1 MLNDYC
7 IFRFFITILYC
18 LLLSYCRDSKVLY
31 CLTVETVILE
41 TAVPCL
47 LTIFRITKHFGDEW
61 KNFQNLTLCA
71 LALLPTAF
79 QPTAMFIKCQCKG
92 NSLLKNNCT
101 NNANCVDQQFW
112 KILNNKTKVPKRA
125 NGLLQSIVLSDLN
138 VWMPD
143 GWKCFALF
151 CTPAHNITYITLSVK
166 DNRYYLIME
175 MDIGICFKIPAK

>member
-1 MLNDYC
+1 MHNVQFPQHIVANFGKHHSEPPPCLN
-7 IFRFFITILYC
+7 RVHPKP
-18 LLLSYCRDSKVLY
+18 SPMS
-31 CLTVETVILE
+31 
-41 TAVPCL
+41 PSL
-47 LTIFRITKHFGDEW
+47 LTIIRITKHFGDEW
-61 KNFQNLTLCA
+61 KNFHNLTLCA

-143 GWKCFALF
+143 GWKCFASF

-175 MDIGICFKIPAK
+175 MDIGIYFEIPAK